1 MELNGY
7 NGTEFDEPIAKQEKS
22 WNQTVFE
29 VKLNLTSL
37 AFTKAIQE
45 EIDKLSV
52 TGLSEYA
59 LCSMEGYELGLKKAL
74 ELFVKVKNEQ

>member
-1 MELNGY
+1 MN
-7 NGTEFDEPIAKQEKS
+7 TKQE
-22 WNQTVFE
+22 TTLCDT
-29 VKLNLTSL
+29 KLTLTGI

-45 EIDKLSV
+45 EIDKLSA

>member
-1 MELNGY
+1 ME
-7 NGTEFDEPIAKQEKS
+7 TKQE
-22 WNQTVFE
+22 TTLCDT
-29 VKLNLTSL
+29 KLNIAGI

-52 TGLSEYA
+52 ENVSEYT
-59 LCSMEGYELGLKKAL
+59 LCQTIGYEEGLKKAL

>member
-1 MELNGY
+1 MNTTLCD
-7 NGTEFDEPIAKQEKS
+7 T
-22 WNQTVFE
+22 
-29 VKLNLTSL
+29 KLNITGI

-52 TGLSEYA
+52 VGLSEFA

-74 ELFVKVKNEQ
+74 ELFVKIKNEQ